1 MSTHPTILGDMVR
14 NEGEKDDR
22 TSLDVERDLGTP
34 TGIDSDTM
42 DVARD
47 LAIPPSDLPDA
58 ERQPDT
64 APGHK
69 QSK

>member
-14 NEGEKDDR
+14 NEGEKDDK

-34 TGIDSDTM
+34 TSIDNDTA

-58 ERQPDT
+58 ERQPE
-64 APGHK
+64 AVPGRK
-69 QSK
+69 QSE